1 MDDAERRAAESK
13 LENDLEPLQKTE
25 NALECAPTFAEF
37 ARALFRADAGK
48 LLKNAATW
56 ERFDTGMEALLAR
69 TIEAIMPD
77 ASLDIVRASGVDA
90 TPPNV
95 VRDNATGTLWEVSAD
110 AVMRLAIDPAYAAH
124 GYWER
129 LAPPGV
135 RFFVRRSL
143 YPVTNAAIRDAL
155 ESALR
160 AEKTYW
166 IGRYFLTRSTALDLL
181 EHIHRQLPSWEEV
194 ARRISV
200 ASGIKVSR
208 SLLFAW
214 RRAQMGKDP
223 GKPVNAAKA
232 QKIADGIQ
240 RVAGKLKILPS

>member
-1 MDDAERRAAESK
+1 MDDTERRATERK
-13 LENDLEPLQKTE
+13 LERDLEPLQGTE
-25 NALECAPTFAEF
+25 NPLECAPAFAEF

-56 ERFDTGMEALLAR
+56 ERFDTDMEALLAR
-69 TIEAIMPD
+69 TIEEIMPD
-77 ASLDIVRASGVDA
+77 ASLDISRAPGAGA
-90 TPPNV
+90 TPPNI
-95 VRDNATGTLWEVSAD
+95 VRDNVTGTLWEVGAD
-110 AVMRLAIDPAYAAH
+110 GVLRLATDPTYAAH
-124 GYWER
+124 GDWER

-155 ESALR
+155 ECALR

-166 IGRYFLTRSTALDLL
+166 MGRYILTRSTPLDLL
-181 EHIHRQLPSWEEV
+181 DHIHRQLSSWEEA

-208 SLLFAW
+208 SALFAW

-223 GKPVNAAKA
+223 GKPVKAATA
-232 QKIADGIQ
+232 QKIADGIR
-240 RVAGKLKILPS
+240 RVAVEPKILPS